1 MTVSTT
7 PPTSTA
13 EATAAA
19 TVVAARRRG
28 QRRLRRKERL
38 RTLAFLSPWLL
49 GTGLF
54 FLYPL
59 ATTAYLSFTRYDGFV
74 SPVWNGLDNWK
85 FVFQDYPFFWPAM
98 RNTLWFVVVLVTLR
112 IISGLG
118 LGMLVIHVKRG
129 HSVLRTIFYAP
140 YLAPPVAAT
149 LAFVFLLNPGTGPV
163 NTILGHIGLSAP
175 SWFND
180 PTWSKP
186 ALTLLAVWGVGDLMV
201 IFMAAL
207 LDVPRELYEASELDG
222 AGAINRFRHVTL
234 PHLRPVLLFA
244 LITGVIAAMQYYTEP
259 IVAGQVASGQIAGSG
274 NQFEPGYPG
283 GSTLTLPQLV
293 YNLGFQRFNIGAACV
308 IAMVLFVLSMIFA
321 ALLMRRGSGFL
332 GAED

>member
-1 MTVSTT
+1 MTVTATTVSTSR
-7 PPTSTA
+7 PA
-13 EATAAA
+13 RKA
-19 TVVAARRRG
+19 VLRRQRRR
-28 QRRLRRKERL
+28 ENL

-59 ATTAYLSFTRYDGFV
+59 AITAYLSFTRYDGFI
-74 SPVWNGLDNWK
+74 SPTWNGLDNWRY
-85 FVFQDYPFFWPAM
+85 VFQDYPFFWPAM

-112 IISGLG
+112 ILVGLA

-129 HSVLRTIFYAP
+129 STTLRTIFYAP
-140 YLAPPVAAT
+140 FLAPPVAAT

-163 NTILGHIGLSAP
+163 NTILGHIGVTAP

-207 LDVPRELYEASELDG
+207 LDVPNELYEAASLDG
-222 AGAINRFRHVTL
+222 AGAVNRFRHVTL
-234 PHLRPVLLFA
+234 PHLRPILLFA
-244 LITGVIAAMQYYTEP
+244 VITGVIATMQYYTEP

-274 NQFEPGYPG
+274 NQFEPGYPA

-308 IAMVLFVLSMIFA
+308 IALVLFVLSMVFA
-321 ALLMRRGSGFL
+321 AFLMRRGSGFL
-332 GAED
+332 AGDEL

>member
-19 TVVAARRRG
+19 TVVAARKRG

>member
-1 MTVSTT
+1 VT
-7 PPTSTA
+7 
-13 EATAAA
+13 
-19 TVVAARRRG
+19 VAASSRSPDTESVAASRKAGLRRQRRREL
-28 QRRLRRKERL
+28 LRN
-38 RTLAFLSPWLL
+38 LAFLSPWLL

-74 SPVWNGLDNWK
+74 SPVWNGLDNWR

-112 IISGLG
+112 IVSGLV

-129 HSVLRTIFYAP
+129 QSLLRTIFYAP
-140 YLAPPVAAT
+140 FLAPPVAAT
-149 LAFVFLLNPGTGPV
+149 LAFVFILNPGTGPID
-163 NTILGHIGLSAP
+163 TLLGHLGVSAP

-186 ALTLLAVWGVGDLMV
+186 ALTLLAIWGVGDLMV

-207 LDVPRELYEASELDG
+207 LDVPRELYEAASLDG
-222 AGAINRFRHVTL
+222 AGAISRFRHVTL
-234 PHLRPVLLFA
+234 PHLRPILLFA
-244 LITGVIAAMQYYTEP
+244 VVTGVIATMQYYTEP

-308 IAMVLFVLSMIFA
+308 IAMVLFVLSMAFA

-332 GAED
+332 GTED

>member
-19 TVVAARRRG
+19 TVVAARKRG

-207 LDVPRELYEASELDG
+207 LDVPVHQYEAAELDG
-222 AGAINRFRHVTL
+222 AGAWQRFRYITL
-234 PHLRPVLLFA
+234 PNISPIVIFA
-244 LITGVIAAMQYYTEP
+244 VVTGVIQTMQYYTQP
-259 IVAGQVASGQIAGSG
+259 LVAGKVASGVIGGSG
-274 NQFEPGYPG
+274 QQFEPGYPDK
-283 GSTLTLPQLV
+283 STLTLPQLV
-293 YNLGFQRFNIGAACV
+293 YNLGFQRFDTGSACV
-308 IAMVLFVLSMIFA
+308 IALVLFVLSMLFTVV
-321 ALLMRRGSGFL
+321 LMRRSSGLL
-332 GAED
+332 GDA

>member
-1 MTVSTT
+1 MRG
-7 PPTSTA
+7 
-13 EATAAA
+13 
-19 TVVAARRRG
+19 RRET
-28 QRRLRRKERL
+28 LRN
-38 RTLAFLSPWLL
+38 LAFLSPWLL

-59 ATTAYLSFTRYDGFV
+59 ATTAWLSFTRYDGFV
-74 SPVWNGLDNWK
+74 SPTWNGLDNWTY
-85 FVFQDYPFFWPAM
+85 VFRDYPFFWPAM

-112 IISGLG
+112 IVWGLV
-118 LGMLVIHVKRG
+118 LGMVVIHVRRG
-129 HSVLRTIFYAP
+129 HSLLRTIFYAP

-149 LAFVFLLNPGTGPV
+149 LAFVFLLNPGTGPID
-163 NTILGHIGLSAP
+163 TILGHLGISAP

-207 LDVPRELYEASELDG
+207 LDVPRELYEAASLDG
-222 AGAINRFRHVTL
+222 AGAIRRFRHVTL
-234 PHLRPVLLFA
+234 PHLRPILLFA
-244 LITGVIAAMQYYTEP
+244 VITGVIATMQYYTEP

-293 YNLGFQRFNIGAACV
+293 YNLGFQKFNIGAACV
-308 IAMVLFVLSMIFA
+308 IAMVLFVLSMVFA

>member
-1 MTVSTT
+1 V
-7 PPTSTA
+7 
-13 EATAAA
+13 
-19 TVVAARRRG
+19 
-28 QRRLRRKERL
+28 RRLRRRERL
-38 RTLAFLSPWLL
+38 RNLAFLSPWLL

-59 ATTAYLSFTRYDGFV
+59 VTTAYLSFTKYDGFV
-74 SPVWNGLDNWK
+74 SPTWNGLDNWR
-85 FVFQDYPFFWPAM
+85 FVFRDYPFFWPAM
-98 RNTLWFVVVLVTLR
+98 RNTLWFVAVLVTLR
-112 IISGLG
+112 IIVGLA
-118 LGMLVIHVKRG
+118 LGMMVIHVKRG
-129 HSVLRTIFYAP
+129 NSVLRTIFYAP
-140 YLAPPVAAT
+140 FLAPPVAGT

-163 NTILGHIGLSAP
+163 NTILGHVGVSAP

-186 ALTLLAVWGVGDLMV
+186 ALTLLALWGVGDLMV

-207 LDVPRELYEASELDG
+207 LDVPKELYEASSLDG

-234 PHLRPVLLFA
+234 PHLRPILLFA
-244 LITGVIAAMQYYTEP
+244 VITGVIATMQYYTEP

-293 YNLGFQRFNIGAACV
+293 YNLGFQRFDIGAACV
-308 IAMVLFVLSMIFA
+308 IAMVLFVLSMAFA